1 MENKFD
7 KIAKFVESLERTS
20 LSEDQQV
27 VLLAGGPYDDTT
39 TLLNLGNCNTGTC
52 TDSTNKMC
60 NNTVSCNSSK
70 NGSCTNSKS
79 CIGVKP
85 YDPIVQ

>member
-39 TLLNLGNCNTGTC
+39 TKGSNRNEKDFCTNTDSGCVGSRNKGNC
-52 TDSTNKMC
+52 TNKLDC
-60 NNTVSCNSSK
+60 SGSR
-70 NGSCTNSKS
+70 NGNCPCSGSVT
-79 CIGVKP
+79 I
-85 YDPIVQ
+85 